1 MTNHALNEARDTFLA
16 EAREMLQVIE
26 DTLLALEQ
34 GAADSEAI
42 NALFR
47 AAHTIKGSAGLF
59 DFDRIV
65 SFTHVIENVLQRAR
79 DGELT
84 LQPPL
89 ISLLLLS
96 ADHIGLLL
104 TETNADI
111 DAASP
116 CNHVDTDTRS
126 VQLVGLLSEYIGGN
140 PGGRPRNELAAKPE
154 PRVEALP
161 HSDGGVASEHWHISV
176 RFGPDVLRN
185 GMDPLSF
192 IRYLGSLGRLVSV
205 TTVFDGMPDAESM
218 DPETCYLGFEIAL
231 MTDAD
236 RQTIADAFEFVRDDC
251 TLRIL
256 PPHSK
261 LAEYVQLIAE
271 MPEDDIRLG
280 ELLVRSGSLTEAEL
294 AAGLSAQ
301 GQQRLPGDVAPQ
313 LGEIL
318 LGQQS
323 VEAPVLNAALDK
335 QLRVRE
341 RAAQEGRFVRV
352 RADKLDQL
360 INLVGELVVASAGV
374 NLRALA
380 LKDAA
385 LQEAT
390 ASLTHLVEQ
399 IRDDALQL
407 RMVQLAETFNR
418 FNRIVRDTARELGK
432 EIELQIEGG
441 DTELDK
447 TMVEKLADPLM
458 HLVRNAIDHG
468 IEAPDVRVV
477 AGKARCGTLTLAACH
492 DSGSIVITV
501 RDDGAGLSRERLLKK
516 GIERGLVSPGDQ
528 LSDSEVFNLIFAP
541 GFSTAQT
548 VTELSGRGVGMDVVK
563 RNIQALRGVVSLSS
577 EPGRGT
583 TVTMRLPL
591 TLAIIDGFLVGVA
604 GAMFVVPQEL
614 VIECIEAPALDL
626 QQDYLNLRGEVLPF
640 LRLDQMLGGAGE
652 SAPVRASRRASVVVV
667 RTGSGKA
674 GLLVDSLHGEFHT
687 VIKPLGKLFQNIR
700 GVSDATILG
709 NGEVALVLDVSALVA
724 SAGTRLQGGGGSAHA
739 ARALAQAV

>member
-1 MTNHALNEARDTFLA
+1 MSSNPALNEARDTFFA
-16 EAREMLQVIE
+16 ESREMLQVIE
-26 DTLLALEQ
+26 DTLLALESN
-34 GAADSEAI
+34 AADDETI

-59 DFDRIV
+59 DFERIV
-65 SFTHVIENVLQRAR
+65 RFTHVVESVLQRVR
-79 DGELT
+79 DGAIRL
-84 LQPPL
+84 LPPL
-89 ISLLLLS
+89 VSLLLVCGDQIAALLAEAE
-96 ADHIGLLL
+96 ADTLAKSPAPHPNTDAHGAELVAQLNDYLAPAAAGGALLR
-104 TETNADI
+104 TADPI
-111 DAASP
+111 AEPVPAA
-116 CNHVDTDTRS
+116 H
-126 VQLVGLLSEYIGGN
+126 
-140 PGGRPRNELAAKPE
+140 
-154 PRVEALP
+154 
-161 HSDGGVASEHWHISV
+161 GGVASEHWHISV

-192 IRYLGSLGRLVSV
+192 VRYLGSLGRLISVS
-205 TTVFDGMPDAESM
+205 TVFDGMPDAATM

-251 TLRIL
+251 ALRIL

-261 LAEYVQLIAE
+261 LAEYVQLIAA

-301 GQQRLPGDVAPQ
+301 GQRRVPGEAPPQ

-341 RAAQEGRFVRV
+341 RVAQESRFVRV

-468 IEAPDVRVV
+468 IEAPEVRAA
-477 AGKARCGTLTLAACH
+477 AGKPRCGTLTLAACH

-516 GIERGLVSPGDQ
+516 GIERGLVAPGDQ

-563 RNIQALRGVVSLSS
+563 RNIQALRGVVSLGS

-640 LRLDQMLGGAGE
+640 LRLDQMLGSVGE
-652 SAPVRASRRASVVVV
+652 PVATRNTRRSSVVVV

-709 NGEVALVLDVSALVA
+709 NGEVALVLDVSALVG
-724 SAGTRLQGGGGSAHA
+724 SAATRLQGGTVPAHGS
-739 ARALAQAV
+739 RALAQAV